1 MSKASSRRISSPA
14 FQGGASPCGS
24 PGGRRT
30 SPYGQEAVRAS
41 LSRLR
46 ASVGRNATNGTS
58 GLSSSASSRSAG
70 LQLCLARTLVAL
82 LEGSGSPEYVLTYKS
97 WDTESGWPIFAAR
110 ASRPPTS
117 AKGSTGLLTG
127 WATPTRGDA
136 QKVKPFHDAPQPAL
150 AYQCHLAGWV
160 SPGASDGNGG
170 KGVRKGVSATGKM
183 PDGSKAHMDL
193 SAFTK
198 HQLAGWPT
206 PKVFD
211 GQDGGNPRP
220 VRFKGNAPSEQ
231 GHNRDPE
238 AMSSYR
244 GDLKDWV
251 PILVA
256 GWATPTVEGRP
267 RSPEFQKGREL
278 NALEALAS
286 GTPTTSSTAA
296 TTSSG
301 ALCPGHS
308 RWLQGFPETW
318 DQCSPNFEQ
327 WATTQK
333 LLASSSATPA
343 ATAPDASR
351 ATATPSSPS

>member
-198 HQLAGWPT
+198 CQLAGWPT
-206 PKVFD
+206 CKGTD
-211 GQDGGNPRP
+211 GDNGSRTAEGAAKEYERKGDG
-220 VRFKGNAPSEQ
+220 A
-231 GHNRDPE
+231 
-238 AMSSYR
+238 
-244 GDLKDWV
+244 DLPTV
-251 PILVA
+251 ATLA
-256 GWATPTVEGRP
+256 GWASPTANEKR
-267 RSPEFQKGREL
+267 RSLEFQQGREL
-278 NALEALAS
+278 NANEALAS

-301 ALCPGHS
+301 VLNAAHS
-308 RWLQGFPETW
+308 RWLQGYPETW

-327 WATTQK
+327 WATTRK

-343 ATAPDASR
+343 ATAPDASK